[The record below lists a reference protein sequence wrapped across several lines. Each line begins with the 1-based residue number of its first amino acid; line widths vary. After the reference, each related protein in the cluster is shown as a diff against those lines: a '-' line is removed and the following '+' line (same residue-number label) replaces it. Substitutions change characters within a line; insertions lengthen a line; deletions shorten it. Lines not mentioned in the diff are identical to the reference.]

1 MGFNDAEETVG
12 PLAGKMV
19 SEACCELLPSLA
31 VITAVVLAETDVV
44 VMVNEALVLPAA
56 TVTLAGT
63 LAAALLLE
71 SDTTAPPVGALAVRV
86 TDPVRLLP
94 PVTVETRFTEATL
107 GTHELLG
114 FTVKLLDTLA
124 PTDCAKIGTV
134 SLVFVH
140 KVPIE
145 KLRRF

>member
-71 SDTTAPPVGALAVRV
+71 SDTTVSRPGSMSWALLSNRARRLCASLRRHRRSLKLLS
-86 TDPVRLLP
+86 DSRLLWQCDS
-94 PVTVETRFTEATL
+94 
-107 GTHELLG
+107 G
-114 FTVKLLDTLA
+114 
-124 PTDCAKIGTV
+124 V
-134 SLVFVH
+134 SG
-140 KVPIE
+140 
-145 KLRRF
+145 